1 MMAIYT
7 SADFMILTKN
17 TVQVAAAEKY
27 RSRTL
32 CTDQRPLFTKMGAVR
47 KYPCPGTDST
57 KSHLT
62 RQPVYPAFSRAKVT
76 MPEMG
81 GSPCRPLPNHSLI
94 MGRKIVCFF
103 SFSHCVLVVKAI
115 QSIVVQEWIKAMQTA
130 VTRRR
135 EKLLYPLLRPENSE
149 SSLRSAYL
157 VQPCWF
163 IQKQTGSEFRVIKAG
178 LTRKPIITIVVGA
191 RPRSLAGSLTSGR

>member
-1 MMAIYT
+1 MMAIYAG
-7 SADFMILTKN
+7 ADFMILTKN

-32 CTDQRPLFTKMGAVR
+32 CTDQCLLFTKMGAGR

-62 RQPVYPAFSRAKVT
+62 RQPVYPAFTRAKVT

-94 MGRKIVCFF
+94 MGCKIVCFF

-135 EKLLYPLLRPENSE
+135 GKLLYPLLRPEN
-149 SSLRSAYL
+149 L

-163 IQKQTGSEFRVIKAG
+163 IQKQMGSEFRVTTKRTLSCHG
-178 LTRKPIITIVVGA
+178 SNKPVYPLSA
-191 RPRSLAGSLTSGR
+191 RNISWP